1 MNSQP
6 HLNLNR
12 TKTINPK
19 VSQLPKLKL
28 AKSQKIIRERL
39 SPKNPPYIN
48 SKIRISELSLEKSLQ
63 ESLNK
68 KNYPALGYINYKSWS
83 NRNQTQKTTYLD
95 NIYIKQLAKMYENTN
110 ISAIEQNST
119 LRNLAKS
126 IKKQLKATSQTEEIF
141 ITNKKVVI
149 TPTKPAEFC

>member
-48 SKIRISELSLEKSLQ
+48 SKIRRSELSLEKSLQ

-68 KNYPALGYINYKSWS
+68 KN
-83 NRNQTQKTTYLD
+83 RNAHNEFARFPYLD
-95 NIYIKQLAKMYENTN
+95 RIQRALM
-110 ISAIEQNST
+110 
-119 LRNLAKS
+119 
-126 IKKQLKATSQTEEIF
+126 
-141 ITNKKVVI
+141 
-149 TPTKPAEFC
+149 

>member
-1 MNSQP
+1 
-6 HLNLNR
+6 
-12 TKTINPK
+12 
-19 VSQLPKLKL
+19 
-28 AKSQKIIRERL
+28 
-39 SPKNPPYIN
+39 
-48 SKIRISELSLEKSLQ
+48 
-63 ESLNK
+63 
-68 KNYPALGYINYKSWS
+68 
-83 NRNQTQKTTYLD
+83 
-95 NIYIKQLAKMYENTN
+95 MYENTN